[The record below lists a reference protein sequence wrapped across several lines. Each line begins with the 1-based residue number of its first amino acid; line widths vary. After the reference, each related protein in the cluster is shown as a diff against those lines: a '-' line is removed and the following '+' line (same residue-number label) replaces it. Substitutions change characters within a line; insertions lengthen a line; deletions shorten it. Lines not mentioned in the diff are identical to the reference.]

1 MVNHTALKGLQSG
14 VAALF
19 AVLLYAVLM
28 SAEANG
34 VLLYVLLWTAACI
47 ERAVHFVVALVRG
60 PVMLRPTLARAWRA
74 ALALEIA
81 FNLFL
86 LLISCYFAGTGL
98 VAEDA
103 HVDDGIVF
111 AVGLLLCGEA
121 LLLLLDVVALCMA
134 STEAIVHN
142 QGCLT
147 LYSGERVDV
156 LKLRRAQACERDE
169 QCVICLEE
177 FDEKQAPFALS
188 CGHRYHRACSREWL
202 SRSDLCPLC
211 RAEVV
216 QSA

>member
-1 MVNHTALKGLQSG
+1 MNHTALKGLQSG

-19 AVLLYAVLM
+19 AVLLFAVLM
-28 SAEANG
+28 SAEAND
-34 VLLYVLLWTAACI
+34 VLLYVILWTGACI
-47 ERAVHFVVALVRG
+47 ERVVHFIVALVRG
-60 PVMLRPTLARAWRA
+60 PVMLRPTLARAWQA
-74 ALALEIA
+74 ALVLEIV

-86 LLISCYFAGTGL
+86 LLISCNFAGTGL

-103 HVDDGIVF
+103 RVDDGIIF
-111 AVGLLLCGEA
+111 TVGLLLCGEV

-134 STEAIVHN
+134 STEAIVHD

-156 LKLRRAQACERDE
+156 LKLRRAQVSDRDE

-177 FDEKQAPFALS
+177 FEAKHAPFALS